1 MGTCTRSFLL
11 LHFNFAVF
19 SARSLFV
26 FILSEMRFQM
36 VLWCCLVGLVEFI
49 IIIVYKIDGLWCG
62 CGVVLKKWRKG
73 SDQMVPWG
81 VRWWEARNFKCC
93 IYCDTSLG

>member
-1 MGTCTRSFLL
+1 ML
-11 LHFNFAVF
+11 LHFNFPVF

-26 FILSEMRFQM
+26 FILSEMRFQL

-73 SDQMVPWG
+73 SDQMVPWVFG
-81 VRWWEARNFKCC
+81 GGRREILNVVYIVIHR
-93 IYCDTSLG
+93 